1 MDNQQVDPS
10 SVDDPALA
18 ARLGQFKT
26 LSMSS
31 KQLLDA
37 YPCTETL
44 AKKEGIIADQTKAE
58 NSAKSPGRPPSYRR
72 QCFRPR
78 PVGTIQNSRA
88 AANCRWAIHA
98 VYSNRQ
104 LEAVMADFWF
114 IDFNVYANKGA
125 VRLTLTSYERDV
137 IRPHAIG
144 QFDDLLIETAKS
156 PRDVLLPR
164 QLALR

>member
-1 MDNQQVDPS
+1 MRILAQKRWPRRKASSLTKPKPKTQQKVQ
-10 SVDDPALA
+10 A
-18 ARLGQFKT
+18 ARQAIAANVSGRAQLALSRIQGPQRIVVG
-26 LSMSS
+26 LSMA
-31 KQLLDA
+31 KLD
-37 YPCTETL
+37 
-44 AKKEGIIADQTKAE
+44 
-58 NSAKSPGRPPSYRR
+58 R
-72 QCFRPR
+72 
-78 PVGTIQNSRA
+78 
-88 AANCRWAIHA
+88 A

-156 PRDVLLPR
+156 PRDALLPR